1 TRGRTCAGPAHGHP
15 LGRRTLSVRAACLD
29 VPRAALVGDGPL
41 RQRRGR
47 DPPGRGLGSDP
58 VGPLDERR
66 RRDALDACDVLV
78 HGSRDPQ
85 IAPLTCGLVR
95 TNCVGMVPVPA
106 AAIELVKRW
115 EGFRAK
121 PYLCPAGVPTIGYGT
136 VIDSLDH
143 PPITEAE
150 GERLLIDHLARDVLA
165 VYRLCPTLVY
175 EPGHHKIAALASF
188 TYNLGAARL
197 ATSTLRRKV
206 NAWDWDGAAE
216 EFHKW
221 VWAGGRKLPGLIAR
235 RAE

>member
-1 TRGRTCAGPAHGHP
+1 M
-15 LGRRTLSVRAACLD
+15 
-29 VPRAALVGDGPL
+29 
-41 RQRRGR
+41 
-47 DPPGRGLGSDP
+47 
-58 VGPLDERR
+58 
-66 RRDALDACDVLV
+66 
-78 HGSRDPQ
+78 
-85 IAPLTCGLVR
+85 TCGLVR
-95 TNCVGMVPVPA
+95 TNFVGMVPVPA

-206 NAWDWDGAAE
+206 NAWDWDGAEE

-235 RAE
+235 RAEEAALFATGKIR